1 MKVDQHGRTTA
12 ARRTGDAGA
21 GPTLVFVH
29 GSGGTH
35 AVWKAQLARLSSDF
49 EVVALDL
56 SGHGDSEDV
65 PADPGPETLAA
76 YADDV
81 LAVAD
86 ETGADVLVG
95 NSLGGA
101 VVQQILLDREYEPEA
116 AILVGSGSRLAV
128 AEDLL
133 TWLESDFDRAVEFL
147 HGPDMLFHDP
157 DERYRTFSMES
168 MYEVGQAVTRRD
180 FQSCHT
186 FDVRNRLGEIEMPI
200 LAVTGEHDRLTPPWY
215 HEFLAEALPD
225 GRWETIPDAAH
236 LSMLERPRTFNSVL
250 REFVGDVLSSGGT

>member
-1 MKVDQHGRTTA
+1 MNVDHHGRTTA
-12 ARRTGDAGA
+12 AQRTGDGDRTA
-21 GPTLVFVH
+21 VFVH

-35 AVWKAQLARLSSDF
+35 AVWKAQLARLSSEF

-65 PADPGPETLAA
+65 NTNPGPETLAA

-81 LAVAD
+81 IAVA
-86 ETGADVLVG
+86 GATDAEVLVG

-101 VVQQILLDREYEPEA
+101 VVQQILLEREYEPDA

-128 AEDLL
+128 TEDLL
-133 TWLESDFDRAVEFL
+133 VWLESDFDRAVEFL

-157 DERYRTFSMES
+157 DERYRTLSMKA
-168 MYEVGQAVTRRD
+168 MTEVGQAVTSRD
-180 FQSCHT
+180 FRSCHT
-186 FDVRNRLGEIEMPI
+186 FDVRNRLGEIEVPV
-200 LAVTGEHDRLTPPWY
+200 LAVTGEHDRLTPPWF
-215 HEFLAEALPD
+215 HEFLAEELPN

-236 LSMLERPRTFNSVL
+236 LSMLERPREFNGVL
-250 REFVGDVLSSGGT
+250 REFVGDIL